1 MNCPEAQATLSSG
14 ANNSLY
20 VHSWGFSAWGDPGVL
35 RYGQKQCLTSGDKGK
50 LGSLAPIPTIS
61 PNLTHTQM
69 LPLVACYP
77 LWFLFKETD
86 VFSEAEPASAE
97 AAFSLACVTVASG
110 YPPPPF
116 LTLSVWICRLHFL
129 SFSTLWQILAKTDA
143 TVAKCPVLN

>member
-110 YPPPPF
+110 YPPPPSSPS
-116 LTLSVWICRLHFL
+116 LSGFAGSISCL
-129 SFSTLWQILAKTDA
+129 SALYGRSWQRQM
-143 TVAKCPVLN
+143 PQ